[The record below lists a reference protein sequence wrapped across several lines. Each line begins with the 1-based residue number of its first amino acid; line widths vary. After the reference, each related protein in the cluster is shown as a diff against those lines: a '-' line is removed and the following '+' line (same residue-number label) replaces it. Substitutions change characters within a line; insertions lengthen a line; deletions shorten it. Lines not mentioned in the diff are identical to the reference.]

1 MNYLLSL
8 LISSLLGFLGIN
20 VLRSQDRVNPLL
32 HIIASIGLG
41 LALSAQIIFYTLFII
56 GHYNAPAIW
65 IGHGIVFVILVAAN
79 FFVFK
84 KDPTSMLPKFPADQI
99 AWIGFGILSL
109 ILLPLWRE
117 AHFYPFGGWD
127 AWACWNLKAKF
138 IFLGGDNWKNMLD
151 ASMWRSNNQYPFLL
165 PLMNVWGW
173 SSHQNPSVSVPISN
187 AILFTFLAASMM
199 FWGLKRSLKNILS
212 VIPPLALFTIPF
224 FNTLSI
230 SQYSDIVL
238 AFYLLGSFICLICAR
253 EEQSVALATISGLLC
268 GAMSFTKTEGSLAC
282 LLVVGLSIPYLLKRP
297 NKSWPLLV
305 GFLTAAALSA
315 MPTILF
321 QLFWAT
327 QNVSFTNGLTS
338 VDHPATFI
346 RLKVIFM
353 FLIAELT
360 SLKWNGL
367 WLLLVCGLFLGREK
381 CFRNGLSIIPIFL
394 SVYLLAAIAHYFINT
409 HYEIVW
415 WLGTTLNR
423 ILYTILP
430 LLVWWVF
437 TAALREDKK

>member
-8 LISSLLGFLGIN
+8 FISSLLGFLGLNI
-20 VLRSQDRVNPLL
+20 LRSQDRIDPVL

-41 LALSAQIIFYTLFII
+41 SALSAQIIFYTLFII
-56 GHYNAPAIW
+56 GHYNPAAVW

-79 FFVFK
+79 FSIFK
-84 KDPTSMLPKFPADQI
+84 KDPASMFPKFPPDQI
-99 AWIGFGILSL
+99 TWIGFGILSL

-138 IFLGGDNWKNMLD
+138 IFLGGDHWKNMLD
-151 ASMWRSNNQYPFLL
+151 TSMWRSNNQYPFLL
-165 PLMNVWGW
+165 PLMNTWGW
-173 SSHQNPSVSVPISN
+173 SFYHNPSVSVPLSN
-187 AILFTFLAASMM
+187 AVLFTFLTASMM

-212 VIPPLALFTIPF
+212 VIPPLILFTIPF
-224 FNTLSI
+224 INTLSI
-230 SQYSDIVL
+230 SQYSDIIL
-238 AFYLLGSFICLICAR
+238 AFYLLGSFVCLICAR
-253 EEQSVALATISGLLC
+253 EEQNVPLAIISGLLC

-282 LLVVGLSIPYLLKRP
+282 LLIIGLSIPYLLKRP
-297 NKSWPLLV
+297 NKSRPLLV
-305 GFLTAAALSA
+305 GFLTAAVLSA

-338 VDHPATFI
+338 ADHPAAFV

-353 FLIAELT
+353 FLLAELT

-367 WLLLVCGLFLGREK
+367 WFLLAGGLFLGWKK
-381 CFRNGLSIIPIFL
+381 CFKNGLTIIPMFL
-394 SVYLLAAIAHYFINT
+394 SIYLMAAIAHYFINT

-423 ILYTILP
+423 ILYTTLP
-430 LLVWWVF
+430 LLAWWIFV
-437 TAALREDKK
+437 AALQEDKK